1 MQTYKVFWTEDA
13 ISDFDSIITHIYTE
27 NKTNAKAM
35 YIAIKEQCSTLEH
48 FPFRTRVVPELESLG
63 IMHYR
68 ELIFKRWRIIYNVDD
83 DIVNLLLIID
93 SRQDIQEQ
101 LIQRVF
107 SRSHPCIAKGWER
120 GKEE

>member
-1 MQTYKVFWTEDA
+1 MQTYKVFWTKDA
-13 ISDFDSIITHIYTE
+13 ISDFDAIITHIFTE

-63 IMHYR
+63 IMQYR
-68 ELIFKRWRIIYNVDD
+68 ELIFKRWRIVYSVDKD
-83 DIVNLLLIID
+83 TVNLLLIMD

-101 LIQRVF
+101 LFQRLL
-107 SRSHPCIAKGWER
+107 
-120 GKEE
+120 KEK

>member
-35 YIAIKEQCSTLEH
+35 YISIKEQCSTLEY

-63 IMHYR
+63 IMQYR
-68 ELIFKRWRIIYNVDD
+68 ELIFKRWRIVYSVDNNM
-83 DIVNLLLIID
+83 VNLLLIMD
-93 SRQDIQEQ
+93 SRQDIQDQ
-101 LIQRVF
+101 LVQRILK
-107 SRSHPCIAKGWER
+107 RKDL
-120 GKEE
+120 